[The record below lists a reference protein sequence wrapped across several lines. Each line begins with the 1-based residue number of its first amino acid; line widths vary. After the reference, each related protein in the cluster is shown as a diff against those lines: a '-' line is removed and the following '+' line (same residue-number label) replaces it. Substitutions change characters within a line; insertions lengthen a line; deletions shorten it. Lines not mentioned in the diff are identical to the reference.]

1 MNSILVEEMT
11 GLIGNFGFPVAVSV
25 YLLVR
30 LEGKVEE
37 LTYSIN
43 GLSEVVRSTKK

>member
-1 MNSILVEEMT
+1 MDEMA
-11 GLIGNFGFPVAVSV
+11 GLLGNFGFPVAVSV

-37 LTYSIN
+37 LTESIH
-43 GLSEVVRSTKK
+43 GLSEVVRGKLR